1 MIPTYESWLQT
12 ASQLNLEEAWPAR
25 LYPDAEYRYFRDCGC
40 LMCALAV
47 MLRHC
52 GIEKEEDQ
60 SLFNPWILNQRL
72 IDCGAFTSDA
82 DLELSFINR
91 LYPIEY
97 LGEFPYSRETLA
109 FNMDEG
115 FPCLVTVPGEKAD
128 RHFIVP
134 LFVLPDD
141 VIAFDPFSGEQ
152 RLSTYNR
159 ICDIRQFADQ
169 VVFRP
174 PE

>member
-1 MIPTYESWLQT
+1 MIPTYESWFQT

-109 FNMDEG
+109 FNPILVRYGDRWYIASFEG
-115 FPCLVTVPGEKAD
+115 ITFSMIYYEYIFYV
-128 RHFIVP
+128 R
-134 LFVLPDD
+134 D
-141 VIAFDPFSGEQ
+141 VSG
-152 RLSTYNR
+152 
-159 ICDIRQFADQ
+159 FG
-169 VVFRP
+169 
-174 PE
+174 